1 METNK
6 IYTKNVFITPEYAE
20 KLLKK
25 NVSNRPLNK
34 KTIEWYAYQMERGQ
48 WTVSGQTISISDRDE
63 LLDGQHRLQAIVKSG
78 VSLWFTI
85 AYNVPSE
92 SFINYDN
99 LRSRSAKDALSIEKI
114 PNALN
119 MSTMIYAY
127 NSLLM
132 GQLASLGFGY
142 KISGNNSRSGLGKS
156 KLKFTNKEVLEL
168 YHSNSDLWQEVYK
181 NAASFYKSK
190 PIFKISQLGS
200 IMYYLINDKMH
211 DKAKVFEFF
220 RQLHTNENVTNKTIF
235 YLREKLID
243 DAMSQYK
250 MIPRMKYVFL
260 VKTWNA
266 YVTGKEFKVFKYSE
280 DDNFIQF
287 A

>member
-6 IYTKNVFITPEYAE
+6 IYTKNVLVTPEYAKRLLE
-20 KLLKK
+20 K
-25 NVSNRPLNK
+25 NIANRPLG
-34 KTIEWYAYQMERGQ
+34 KTIVDWYAYQMKLGQ
-48 WTVSGQTISISDRDE
+48 WTVSGQTISISDKDE
-63 LLDGQHRLQAIVKSG
+63 LIDGQHRLHAIIKSG

-85 AYNVPSE
+85 AYNVPSG

-99 LRSRSAKDALSIEKI
+99 LKSRSAKDALAIEKI
-114 PNALN
+114 PNSTNIA
-119 MSTMIYAY
+119 TMINAY
-127 NSLLM
+127 NSIVVNSLS
-132 GQLASLGFGY
+132 SLGFGFIIGEMSTRGGLR
-142 KISGNNSRSGLGKS
+142 KDKSR
-156 KLKFTNKEVLEL
+156 FTNKEVLDL

-266 YVTGKEFKVFKYSE
+266 YVAGKEFKQFKYSE

>member
-114 PNALN
+114 PNAVN
-119 MSTMIYAY
+119 MATMIYAY

-266 YVTGKEFKVFKYSE
+266 YVAGKEFKQFKYSE

>member
-6 IYTKNVFITPEYAE
+6 IYTKNVLVTPEYAKRLLE
-20 KLLKK
+20 K
-25 NVSNRPLNK
+25 NISNRPLTK
-34 KTIEWYAYQMERGQ
+34 RIVDWYAYQMEIGQ
-48 WTVSGQTISISDRDE
+48 WTLSGQTMSISERGE
-63 LLDGQHRLQAIVKSG
+63 LLDGQHRLHAIIKSG

-85 AYNVPSE
+85 AYNVPSS

-99 LRSRSAKDALSIEKI
+99 LKSRSAKDALAVEKI
-114 PNALN
+114 PNALA
-119 MSTMIYAY
+119 MATMIAAY
-127 NSLLM
+127 NSIIT
-132 GQLASLGFGY
+132 GQLASLGFGFT
-142 KISGNNSRSGLGKS
+142 ISGNNSRSGLGKS
-156 KLKFTNKEVLEL
+156 KLRFTNKEVIEL
-168 YHSNSDLWQEVYK
+168 YHSNSELWQEVFK
-181 NAASFYKSK
+181 NAASYYKSK
-190 PIFKISQLGS
+190 SILKLSQIGA
-200 IMYYLINDKMH
+200 IIYYLINDKMH

-250 MIPRMKYVFL
+250 MMPRMKYVFL

-266 YVTGKEFKVFKYSE
+266 YVAGKEFKIFKYSE

-287 A
+287 V